1 MRGPLG
7 LANRNPEGRPMQI
20 SEVMTANP
28 KVAKPS
34 DTVADVARRMNDIDT
49 GAIPVV
55 EDDRIL
61 GIITDRDIVLRVVGE
76 QRSFD
81 TRVDEVMTTEVQTC
95 REDSSIADVIFQMTD
110 KQVRRILIV
119 DGDDR
124 LTGIVSLGDVAQE
137 ASARKAGAILEDIS
151 EAPANN

>member
-1 MRGPLG
+1 
-7 LANRNPEGRPMQI
+7 MQI

-28 KVAKPS
+28 QVAKPS
-34 DTVADVARRMNDIDT
+34 DTVADVARRMDKVDT

-55 EDDRIL
+55 EDGRIL

-81 TRVDEVMTTEVQTC
+81 TKVSEVMTSEVQTC
-95 REDSSIADVIFQMTD
+95 REDASIADVIYQMTD

-119 DGDDR
+119 DDADK

-137 ASARKAGAILEDIS
+137 ASARKAGGVLEEIS

>member
-1 MRGPLG
+1 
-7 LANRNPEGRPMQI
+7 MQI
-20 SEVMTANP
+20 SDVMTANP
-28 KVAKPS
+28 QVAKPS
-34 DTVADVARRMNDIDT
+34 DTVAEVARRMNAIDT

-55 EDDRIL
+55 EDGRIL

-81 TRVDEVMTTEVQTC
+81 TRVEEVMTTEVQTC
-95 REDSSIADVIFQMTD
+95 KDDASIADVIFQMTD
-110 KQVRRILIV
+110 RQVRRILIV
-119 DGDDR
+119 DGEDR

>member
-1 MRGPLG
+1 
-7 LANRNPEGRPMQI
+7 MQI

-28 KVAKPS
+28 QVAKPS

-49 GAIPVV
+49 GVIPVV
-55 EDDRIL
+55 EDGHIR

-95 REDSSIADVIFQMTD
+95 REDASIADVIFQMTD
-110 KQVRRILIV
+110 K
-119 DGDDR
+119 
-124 LTGIVSLGDVAQE
+124 
-137 ASARKAGAILEDIS
+137 
-151 EAPANN
+151 

>member
-1 MRGPLG
+1 
-7 LANRNPEGRPMQI
+7 MQI

-28 KVAKPS
+28 QVAKPS
-34 DTVADVARRMNDIDT
+34 DTVADVARRMDKVDA

-55 EDDRIL
+55 EDGRIL

-81 TRVDEVMTTEVQTC
+81 TKVSEVMTTEVQTC
-95 REDSSIADVIFQMTD
+95 REDASIADVIYQMTD

-119 DGDDR
+119 DDADK

-137 ASARKAGAILEDIS
+137 ASARKAGGVLEEIS

>member
-1 MRGPLG
+1 ML
-7 LANRNPEGRPMQI
+7 I
-20 SEVMTANP
+20 SDVMTANP
-28 KVAKPS
+28 QVARPS
-34 DTVADVARRMNDIDT
+34 DTVADVARRMNATDA

-55 EDDRIL
+55 EDGHIR

-76 QRSFD
+76 NRSFD
-81 TRVDEVMTTEVQTC
+81 TKVEEVMTTEVQTC
-95 REDSSIADVIFQMTD
+95 REDAPITDVIFQMTD

-119 DGDDR
+119 DAADK

-137 ASARKAGAILEDIS
+137 ASARKAGAVLEDIS

>member
-1 MRGPLG
+1 
-7 LANRNPEGRPMQI
+7 MQI

-28 KVAKPS
+28 QAAKPS
-34 DTVADVARRMNDIDT
+34 DTVAEVARRMNDIDT
-49 GAIPVV
+49 GAMPVV
-55 EDDRIL
+55 EDGQIR

-76 QRSFD
+76 QRGFD
-81 TRVDEVMTTEVQTC
+81 TKVSEVMTTEVQTC
-95 REDSSIADVIFQMTD
+95 RQDASIADVIYQMQD

-119 DGDDR
+119 DDKEN

-137 ASARKAGAILEDIS
+137 ASARKAGAVLEEIS

>member
-1 MRGPLG
+1 
-7 LANRNPEGRPMQI
+7 MQI

-28 KVAKPS
+28 QVAKPS
-34 DTVADVARRMNDIDT
+34 DTIAEVARRMNDIDT

-55 EDDRIL
+55 EDGRIL

-95 REDSSIADVIFQMTD
+95 RDDASIADVIFQMTD

-119 DGDDR
+119 DGGDK

-137 ASARKAGAILEDIS
+137 ASSRKAGSILEDIS

>member
-1 MRGPLG
+1 
-7 LANRNPEGRPMQI
+7 MQI

-28 KVAKPS
+28 QVAKPS
-34 DTVADVARRMNDIDT
+34 DTVADVARRMDKVDA

-55 EDDRIL
+55 EDGRIL

-81 TRVDEVMTTEVQTC
+81 TKVSEVMTSEVQTC
-95 REDSSIADVIFQMTD
+95 REDASIADVIFQMTD

-119 DGDDR
+119 DDADK

-137 ASARKAGAILEDIS
+137 ASARKAGGVLEEIS

>member
-1 MRGPLG
+1 
-7 LANRNPEGRPMQI
+7 MQI

-28 KVAKPS
+28 QVAKPS
-34 DTVADVARRMNDIDT
+34 DTVADVARRMNEIDT

-55 EDDRIL
+55 ENGEIR

-81 TRVDEVMTTEVQTC
+81 TPVSEVMTTDVQTC
-95 REDSSIADVIFQMTD
+95 PEDASIADVIFQMQD

-119 DGDDR
+119 DEKQN

>member
-1 MRGPLG
+1 ML
-7 LANRNPEGRPMQI
+7 I

-28 KVAKPS
+28 QVAKPS
-34 DTVADVARRMNDIDT
+34 DTVADIAKRMNQIDS

-55 EDDRIL
+55 EDGQIM

-81 TRVDEVMTTEVQTC
+81 TKVSEVMTTDVQTC
-95 REDSSIADVIFQMTD
+95 REDASIADVIFQMQD
-110 KQVRRILIV
+110 KQIRRILIV
-119 DGDDR
+119 DDKQN

-137 ASARKAGAILEDIS
+137 ASARKAGAILEEMSD
-151 EAPANN
+151 APANN

>member
-1 MRGPLG
+1 
-7 LANRNPEGRPMQI
+7 MQI

-28 KVAKPS
+28 QVAKPS
-34 DTVADVARRMNDIDT
+34 DTIAEVARRMNDIDT

-55 EDDRIL
+55 EDGRIL

-95 REDSSIADVIFQMTD
+95 RDDASIADVIFQMTD

-119 DGDDR
+119 DDGDR

-137 ASARKAGAILEDIS
+137 ASSRKAGSILEDIS

>member
-1 MRGPLG
+1 
-7 LANRNPEGRPMQI
+7 MQI
-20 SEVMTANP
+20 SDVMTANP
-28 KVAKPS
+28 QVAKPS
-34 DTVADVARRMNDIDT
+34 ETVTDVARRMTRLDA

-55 EDDRIL
+55 EDGRIL

-95 REDSSIADVIFQMTD
+95 REDASIADVIFQMTD

-119 DGDDR
+119 DGADK

-137 ASARKAGAILEDIS
+137 ASARKAGAVLEDIS

>member
-1 MRGPLG
+1 
-7 LANRNPEGRPMQI
+7 MQI

-28 KVAKPS
+28 QVARPA
-34 DTVADVARRMNDIDT
+34 DTVAEVARRMNDIDT

-55 EDDRIL
+55 EDGRIL

-81 TRVDEVMTTEVQTC
+81 TRVDEVMTTDVQTC
-95 REDSSIADVIFQMTD
+95 REDAPIADVIYQMTD

-119 DGDDR
+119 DGDRR

-137 ASARKAGAILEDIS
+137 ASARKAGAVLEDIS

>member
-1 MRGPLG
+1 
-7 LANRNPEGRPMQI
+7 MQI
-20 SEVMTANP
+20 SDVMTASP
-28 KVAKPS
+28 QVARPS
-34 DTVADVARRMNDIDT
+34 DTVADVARRMNDVDA

-55 EDDRIL
+55 EDGRIR

-81 TRVDEVMTTEVQTC
+81 TPVEEVMTTEVQTC
-95 REDSSIADVIFQMTD
+95 REDASIADVLYQMQD

-119 DGDDR
+119 DGSER

-137 ASARKAGAILEDIS
+137 ASARKAGAVLEDIS

>member
-1 MRGPLG
+1 
-7 LANRNPEGRPMQI
+7 MQI

-34 DTVADVARRMNDIDT
+34 DTVAEVARRMNDIDI

-95 REDSSIADVIFQMTD
+95 REDASIADVIFQMTD

-119 DGDDR
+119 DGADK

>member
-1 MRGPLG
+1 
-7 LANRNPEGRPMQI
+7 MQI

-28 KVAKPS
+28 QVAKPS
-34 DTVADVARRMNDIDT
+34 DTIAEVARRMNDIDT

-55 EDDRIL
+55 EDGRIL

-95 REDSSIADVIFQMTD
+95 RDDASIADVIFQMTD

-119 DGDDR
+119 DGGDR

-137 ASARKAGAILEDIS
+137 ASSRKAGSILEDIS

>member
-1 MRGPLG
+1 
-7 LANRNPEGRPMQI
+7 MQI

-28 KVAKPS
+28 KVARPS

-81 TRVDEVMTTEVQTC
+81 TRVEEVMTTEVQTC
-95 REDSSIADVIFQMTD
+95 KDDASIADVIFQMTD

-119 DGDDR
+119 DGEDR

>member
-1 MRGPLG
+1 ML
-7 LANRNPEGRPMQI
+7 I

-28 KVAKPS
+28 QVAKPT

-55 EDDRIL
+55 EDGQIK

-81 TRVDEVMTTEVQTC
+81 TPVSEVMTTDVQTC
-95 REDSSIADVIFQMTD
+95 REDSSIADVIFQMQD

-119 DGDDR
+119 DDKQA

>member
-1 MRGPLG
+1 
-7 LANRNPEGRPMQI
+7 MQI

-28 KVAKPS
+28 QVAGPA
-34 DTVADVARRMNDIDT
+34 DTVAEVARRMNDIDT

-55 EDDRIL
+55 EDGRIL

-76 QRSFD
+76 KRSFD
-81 TRVDEVMTTEVQTC
+81 TRVDEVMTTDVQTC
-95 REDSSIADVIFQMTD
+95 REDAPIADVIYQMTD

-119 DGDDR
+119 DGGDR

-137 ASARKAGAILEDIS
+137 ASARKAGSILEDIS

>member
-1 MRGPLG
+1 
-7 LANRNPEGRPMQI
+7 MQI

-28 KVAKPS
+28 QVAKPS
-34 DTVADVARRMNDIDT
+34 DSIADVARRMDKVDT

-55 EDDRIL
+55 EDGKIL

-76 QRSFD
+76 QRSFE
-81 TRVDEVMTTEVQTC
+81 TKVSEVMTTEVQTC
-95 REDSSIADVIFQMTD
+95 REDASIADVIYQMTD

-119 DGDDR
+119 DDADK

-137 ASARKAGAILEDIS
+137 ASARKAGGVLEEIS

>member
-1 MRGPLG
+1 
-7 LANRNPEGRPMQI
+7 MQI

-28 KVAKPS
+28 QVAKPS
-34 DTVADVARRMNDIDT
+34 DTVADVARRMDKIDT

-55 EDDRIL
+55 EDGRIL

-81 TRVDEVMTTEVQTC
+81 TKVSEVMTTEVQTC
-95 REDSSIADVIFQMTD
+95 REDASIADVIYQMTD

-119 DGDDR
+119 DDADK

-137 ASARKAGAILEDIS
+137 ASARKAGGVLEEIS

>member
-1 MRGPLG
+1 
-7 LANRNPEGRPMQI
+7 MQI

-28 KVAKPS
+28 QVAKPS
-34 DTVADVARRMNDIDT
+34 DTIAEVARRMNEIDT

-55 EDDRIL
+55 EDGRIL

-81 TRVDEVMTTEVQTC
+81 TRVEEVMTTEVQTC
-95 REDSSIADVIFQMTD
+95 RDDASIADVIFQMTD

-119 DGDDR
+119 DGGDR

-137 ASARKAGAILEDIS
+137 ASSRKAGSILEDIS

>member
-1 MRGPLG
+1 
-7 LANRNPEGRPMQI
+7 MQI
-20 SEVMTANP
+20 SDVMTPNP
-28 KVAKPS
+28 QVAKPS
-34 DTVADVARRMNDIDT
+34 DTVADIARRMNQVDA

-55 EDDRIL
+55 EDGQIK

-81 TRVDEVMTTEVQTC
+81 TKVEEVMTTEVQTC
-95 REDSSIADVIFQMTD
+95 REDATIADVIFQMQD

-119 DGDDR
+119 DEKQS

-137 ASARKAGAILEDIS
+137 ASARKAGAVLEEIS

>member
-1 MRGPLG
+1 
-7 LANRNPEGRPMQI
+7 MQI

-28 KVAKPS
+28 QVAKPS
-34 DTVADVARRMNDIDT
+34 DTVADVARRMDKVDT

-55 EDDRIL
+55 EDGRIL

-81 TRVDEVMTTEVQTC
+81 TKVSDVMTSEVQTC
-95 REDSSIADVIFQMTD
+95 REDASIADVIYQMTD

-119 DGDDR
+119 DDADK

-137 ASARKAGAILEDIS
+137 ASARKAGGVLEEIS

>member
-1 MRGPLG
+1 
-7 LANRNPEGRPMQI
+7 MQI

-28 KVAKPS
+28 QVAKPS
-34 DTVADVARRMNDIDT
+34 DTVADVARRMNKVDA

-55 EDDRIL
+55 ADGKIL

-81 TRVDEVMTTEVQTC
+81 TKVEEVMTTEVQTC
-95 REDSSIADVIFQMTD
+95 REDASIADVIFQMTD

-119 DGDDR
+119 DAAEN

-137 ASARKAGAILEDIS
+137 ASARKAGAVLEDIS

>member
-1 MRGPLG
+1 ML
-7 LANRNPEGRPMQI
+7 I

-28 KVAKPS
+28 QVARPS
-34 DTVADVARRMNDIDT
+34 DTVADVARRMNATDA

-55 EDDRIL
+55 EDGQIR

-81 TRVDEVMTTEVQTC
+81 TRVEEVMSTDVQTC
-95 REDSSIADVIFQMTD
+95 REDAPIADVIFQMTD
-110 KQVRRILIV
+110 KQIRRILIV
-119 DGDDR
+119 DGADR

-137 ASARKAGAILEDIS
+137 ASARKAGAVLEDIS

>member
-1 MRGPLG
+1 
-7 LANRNPEGRPMQI
+7 MQI
-20 SEVMTANP
+20 SDVMTANP
-28 KVAKPS
+28 QVTKPS
-34 DTVADVARRMNDIDT
+34 DTVAEVARRMNTIDT

-55 EDDRIL
+55 EDGRIL

-81 TRVDEVMTTEVQTC
+81 TRVEEVMTTEVQTC
-95 REDSSIADVIFQMTD
+95 KDDASIADVIFQMTD
-110 KQVRRILIV
+110 RQVRRILIV
-119 DGDDR
+119 DGEDR

>member
-1 MRGPLG
+1 MLV
-7 LANRNPEGRPMQI
+7 

-28 KVAKPS
+28 QVAKPS
-34 DTVADVARRMNDIDT
+34 DTVAEIARRMNEIDS

-55 EDDRIL
+55 EDGQIK

-81 TRVDEVMTTEVQTC
+81 TKVSEVMTTEVQTC
-95 REDSSIADVIFQMTD
+95 REDSTIADVIFQMQD
-110 KQVRRILIV
+110 KQIRRILIV
-119 DGDDR
+119 DDKQN

-137 ASARKAGAILEDIS
+137 ASARKAGAILEEMSD
-151 EAPANN
+151 APANN